1 MKRWELN
8 QWNKPSRK
16 TLEAAFP
23 GKGKELRKLIEGV
36 DVHPTDYDS
45 VTRLN
50 GQCFNSPS
58 YSHMLLTA
66 INEIIEGHGI
76 DHIRPKDEDRHPSYE
91 YINMGD
97 TYNATI
103 LLRSDG
109 RLIVASWGDIVEQ
122 HMDWYY

>member
-1 MKRWELN
+1 MKWWELAC
-8 QWNKPSRK
+8 WKKPSRK

-23 GKGKELRKLIEGV
+23 GKGKELRNVIDGTVNPAKCDSVIELCMRAYR
-36 DVHPTDYDS
+36 HPT
-45 VTRLN
+45 
-50 GQCFNSPS
+50 

-76 DHIRPKDEDRHPSYE
+76 EQIIPKDEGRHPSYD

-97 TYNATI
+97 CYNETI

-109 RLIVASWGDIVEQ
+109 RLIVSSVGAIAEA
-122 HMDWYY
+122 HMEWYD

>member
-23 GKGKELRKLIEGV
+23 GKGKDLRNVIDATVNPAE
-36 DVHPTDYDS
+36 YDS
-45 VTRLN
+45 VIKLCMT
-50 GQCFNSPS
+50 S
-58 YSHMLLTA
+58 YRCPDYSVLLLTA

-76 DHIRPKDEDRHPSYE
+76 EHIRPNDEDRHPSYD

-97 TYNATI
+97 CYNETI

-109 RLIVASWGDIVEQ
+109 RLIVSSVGAIAEA
-122 HMDWYY
+122 HMDWYD

>member
-1 MKRWELN
+1 MKRWELQ
-8 QWNKPSRK
+8 QWNYPSRK

-23 GKGKELRKLIEGV
+23 GKGKELRNVIDGTVNPAE
-36 DVHPTDYDS
+36 YDS
-45 VTRLN
+45 VIELCMRAYH
-50 GQCFNSPS
+50 SPS

-76 DHIRPKDEDRHPSYE
+76 EQIVPKDEGRHPSYD

-97 TYNATI
+97 CYNETI

-109 RLIVASWGDIVEQ
+109 RLIVSSVGAIAEA
-122 HMDWYY
+122 HMDWYD

>member
-1 MKRWELN
+1 MKWWELAC
-8 QWNKPSRK
+8 WKKPSRK

-23 GKGKELRKLIEGV
+23 GKGKDLRNVIDATVNPAE
-36 DVHPTDYDS
+36 YDS
-45 VTRLN
+45 VIKLCMT
-50 GQCFNSPS
+50 S
-58 YSHMLLTA
+58 YRCPDYSVLLLTA

-76 DHIRPKDEDRHPSYE
+76 EQIIPKDEDRHPSYE

-122 HMDWYY
+122 HMDWYD

>member
-1 MKRWELN
+1 MKWWELAC
-8 QWNKPSRK
+8 WKKPSRK

-23 GKGKELRKLIEGV
+23 GKGKDLRELIAETVTLG
-36 DVHPTDYDS
+36 TYTS
-45 VTRLN
+45 VRNLVN
-50 GQCFNSPS
+50 RCFNSPS

-76 DHIRPKDEDRHPSYE
+76 EHIRPKDEDRHPSYD

-97 TYNATI
+97 TYAVTI

-122 HMDWYY
+122 HMDWYD

>member
-1 MKRWELN
+1 MKTWELN

-16 TLEAAFP
+16 TLEADFP
-23 GKGKELRKLIEGV
+23 GKGKELRELIVG
-36 DVHPTDYDS
+36 DVHPDNYKS
-45 VTRLN
+45 VQDLV
-50 GQCFNSPS
+50 GQCWHGPT

-76 DHIRPKDEDRHPSYE
+76 EQIIPKDEDRHPSYE

-122 HMDWYY
+122 HMDWYD

>member
-1 MKRWELN
+1 LDG
-8 QWNKPSRK
+8 WNKPSRK

-23 GKGKELRKLIEGV
+23 GKGKELRNLIDGTVNPAE
-36 DVHPTDYDS
+36 YDS
-45 VTRLN
+45 VMKINMASRHGHT
-50 GQCFNSPS
+50 

-76 DHIRPKDEDRHPSYE
+76 EQIIPKDEDRHPSYD

-97 TYNATI
+97 CYNETI

-109 RLIVASWGDIVEQ
+109 RLIVGCWGDIVEA
-122 HMDWYY
+122 HMDWYD

>member
-1 MKRWELN
+1 MKWWELDG
-8 QWNKPSRK
+8 WKKPSRK

-23 GKGKELRKLIEGV
+23 GKGKELRNVIDGTVNQAKCDSVIELCMRAYR
-36 DVHPTDYDS
+36 HPT
-45 VTRLN
+45 
-50 GQCFNSPS
+50 

-76 DHIRPKDEDRHPSYE
+76 EHIRPKDEGRHPSYD

-97 TYNATI
+97 PYATTI

-109 RLIVASWGDIVEQ
+109 RLIVGCWGDIVEA

>member
-1 MKRWELN
+1 MKWWELDG
-8 QWNKPSRK
+8 WNKPSRK

-23 GKGKELRKLIEGV
+23 GKGKELRNVIDGTVNPAE
-36 DVHPTDYDS
+36 YDS
-45 VTRLN
+45 VMKINMASWHGHT
-50 GQCFNSPS
+50 

-76 DHIRPKDEDRHPSYE
+76 EQIVPKDEGRHPSYD

-97 TYNATI
+97 CYNETI

-109 RLIVASWGDIVEQ
+109 RLIVSSVGAIAEA
-122 HMDWYY
+122 HMEWCD

>member
-36 DVHPTDYDS
+36 DVRPTDYDS
-45 VTRLN
+45 VTSLD
-50 GQCFNSPS
+50 GHCFNSPT

>member
-1 MKRWELN
+1 MKKWELD

-16 TLEAAFP
+16 MLEAAFP
-23 GKGKELRKLIEGV
+23 GKGKELRQLITE
-36 DVHPTDYDS
+36 DVHPDNYKS
-45 VTRLN
+45 VQDLV
-50 GQCFNSPS
+50 GQCWHGPT

-76 DHIRPKDEDRHPSYE
+76 EQIIPKDEDRHPSYE

-122 HMDWYY
+122 HMDWYD

>member
-1 MKRWELN
+1 MKWWELDC
-8 QWNKPSRK
+8 WKKPSRK

-23 GKGKELRKLIEGV
+23 GKGKELRDLIVG
-36 DVHPTDYDS
+36 DVQDLVSRCWHGPT
-45 VTRLN
+45 
-50 GQCFNSPS
+50 

-76 DHIRPKDEDRHPSYE
+76 EQIIPKDEDRHPSYD

-97 TYNATI
+97 TYAVTI

-109 RLIVASWGDIVEQ
+109 RLIVGCWGDIVEQ
-122 HMDWYY
+122 HMDWYD

>member
-1 MKRWELN
+1 MKWWELDG
-8 QWNKPSRK
+8 WNKPSRK

-23 GKGKELRKLIEGV
+23 GKGKELRNLIDGTV
-36 DVHPTDYDS
+36 NPAKYDS
-45 VTRLN
+45 VIELCM
-50 GQCFNSPS
+50 GAYHSPS

-76 DHIRPKDEDRHPSYE
+76 EQIIPKDDGRHPSYE

-97 TYNATI
+97 SYNATI

-109 RLIVASWGDIVEQ
+109 RLIVGGWGDIVEA

>member
-1 MKRWELN
+1 MKKWELQ
-8 QWNKPSRK
+8 QWNYPSRK

-23 GKGKELRKLIEGV
+23 GKGKELRQLITE
-36 DVHPTDYDS
+36 DVHPDNYKS
-45 VTRLN
+45 VQDLV
-50 GQCFNSPS
+50 GQCWHGPT

-76 DHIRPKDEDRHPSYE
+76 EQIIPKDEDRHPSYE

-122 HMDWYY
+122 HMDWYD

>member
-66 INEIIEGHGI
+66 INEIIEGPGI

-122 HMDWYY
+122 HMDWYD

>member
-1 MKRWELN
+1 MKMCELVRWGY
-8 QWNKPSRK
+8 PSRK

-23 GKGKELRKLIEGV
+23 GKGKELRELIVG
-36 DVHPTDYDS
+36 DVHPDNYKS
-45 VTRLN
+45 VRDLFSRCWHDPT
-50 GQCFNSPS
+50 

-76 DHIRPKDEDRHPSYE
+76 EQIRPKDEDRHPSYD

-97 TYNATI
+97 TYAVTI

-109 RLIVASWGDIVEQ
+109 RLIVGCWGDIVEA
-122 HMDWYY
+122 HMDWYD

>member
-1 MKRWELN
+1 MKWWELDG
-8 QWNKPSRK
+8 WNKPSRK

-23 GKGKELRKLIEGV
+23 GKGKELRNVIDGTVNPAE
-36 DVHPTDYDS
+36 YDS
-45 VTRLN
+45 VIKLN
-50 GQCFNSPS
+50 MTARHSMT

-76 DHIRPKDEDRHPSYE
+76 ESITPREEDRHPSYD

-97 TYNATI
+97 CYNETI

-109 RLIVASWGDIVEQ
+109 RLIVSSVGAVAEA
-122 HMDWYY
+122 HMDWYD

>member
-23 GKGKELRKLIEGV
+23 GKGKELRQLIAE
-36 DVHPTDYDS
+36 DVHPDNYES
-45 VTRLN
+45 VQNLASRCWHGPT
-50 GQCFNSPS
+50 

-76 DHIRPKDEDRHPSYE
+76 EQIIPKDEDRHPSYD

-122 HMDWYY
+122 HMDWYD